1 MPPPPAQKQE
11 EEKEDWLTTY
21 ADAITLLMA
30 FFVMLLTFAEFDIP
44 AYEELTSGIAA
55 SVGGVEGAK
64 STTQSLKIAVED
76 ISFQM
81 QADQFMHVEVDDK
94 GVVVELQ
101 SNAFFKPGKAELV
114 DAAVPVLQKLAET
127 LADDQF
133 ELYNIV
139 VEGHTDDEPINT
151 PQFPSNW
158 ELSIGRAS
166 TVVRLFET
174 NAVNRSR
181 LTAAGFADTEPKVPN
196 LDREGRPIP
205 ENRATNRRVVLHM
218 TPMSVAERGEY
229 LKAREFER
237 QQMEA
242 AAARE
247 AAKPRPI
254 SEQIP
259 VPPTPEDMTTEQR
272 QIKLALDQVIRD
284 IHARGANGSLSSAD
298 LDAIRRQLIELQVA
312 RDAVTAPY
320 FDAIQ
325 AFLDRQRA
333 NAGSGSGTEQPSGG
347 LEVVN

>member
-1 MPPPPAQKQE
+1 MPPPPVKKQE

-44 AYEELTSGIAA
+44 AYEELTSGIAS
-55 SVGGVEGAK
+55 SVGIKGAK
-64 STTQSLKIAVED
+64 STTQSLKIAVEN
-76 ISFQM
+76 ISFEM

-114 DAAVPVLQKLAET
+114 DAAIPVLQKLAET
-127 LADDQF
+127 LVDDAF
-133 ELYNIV
+133 EFYNVV
-139 VEGHTDDEPINT
+139 VEGHTDDEPIRT
-151 PQFPSNW
+151 QQFPSNW

-166 TVVRLFET
+166 TVVRLFESS
-174 NAVNRSR
+174 NVDRKR
-181 LTAAGFADTEPKVPN
+181 LTSAGFADTEPKVPN

-229 LKAREFER
+229 LKTKEFEQ
-237 QQMEA
+237 QQMDA

-247 AAKPRPI
+247 AAKPRPV

-259 VPPTPEDMTTEQR
+259 IPPTPEDMATEQR

-284 IHARGANGSLSSAD
+284 IHARGAGGSLTEND
-298 LDAIRRQLIELQVA
+298 LDAIRQQLMQLQVA
-312 RDAVTAPY
+312 RDNVTAPY

-325 AFLDRQRA
+325 AFLDRQRTD
-333 NAGSGSGTEQPSGG
+333 NAQPSSG
-347 LEVVN
+347 LELVQ

>member
-1 MPPPPAQKQE
+1 MPPPPAKKQE
-11 EEKEDWLTTY
+11 EETEDWLTTY

-55 SVGGVEGAK
+55 SVGIEGAK

-81 QADQFMHVEVDDK
+81 QADQYMNVEVDEK
-94 GVVVELQ
+94 GVVIELQ

-127 LADDQF
+127 LADDRF
-133 ELYNIV
+133 ELYNVV

-166 TVVRLFET
+166 TVVRLFEN
-174 NAVNRSR
+174 NAVDRSR
-181 LTAAGFADTEPKVPN
+181 LTSAGFADTEPKVPN
-196 LDREGRPIP
+196 LDRSGKPIP
-205 ENRATNRRVVLHM
+205 ENRATNRRVVLHL
-218 TPMSVAERGEY
+218 TPMTIAERGEY
-229 LKAREFER
+229 LKAKEFR
-237 QQMEA
+237 QQQADA

-254 SEQIP
+254 AEMIP
-259 VPPTPEDMTTEQR
+259 VPPTPETLTTEQR

-284 IHARGANGSLSSAD
+284 IHARGANGSLTEAD
-298 LDAIRRQLIELQVA
+298 LDAVRQQLIQLQVA
-312 RDAVTAPY
+312 RDAATAPY

-325 AFLDRQRA
+325 AFLDGQRA
-333 NAGSGSGTEQPSGG
+333 GAQQPQQQPQSGG
-347 LEVVN
+347 LELVQ